1 MLSVMQPFEVVKA
14 TPQHLDGM
22 VRVHIDSFPG
32 EYLALLGPDFLR
44 AFYGYY
50 IHHNGIVLVAVEQ
63 SGRVLGLVAG
73 GPPQMRSQFLRSHAL
88 RFLATAI
95 GKSLVHRRVL
105 QRNLEHFGSAIRGIG
120 RRLHLVPVT
129 TVPPAPEPPAGTWSN
144 LLSICA
150 DPKARGR
157 GVGQALMEAFR
168 HESAARG
175 YRTMRLSVHNDNLA
189 AIRLYEKAG
198 WAKVLT
204 VPSGTYFMRS
214 ATEES

>member
-1 MLSVMQPFEVVKA
+1 MPSVTPSFQVISA
-14 TPQHLDGM
+14 TRQHLDGM

-32 EYLALLGPDFLR
+32 EYLVLLGPGFLR

-50 IHHNGIVLVAVEQ
+50 IDHGGIVMVAVEPD
-63 SGRVLGLVAG
+63 GTVLGLVAG
-73 GPPQMRSQFLRSHAL
+73 GAPQMRSQFLRRHAV
-88 RFLATAI
+88 RFLLTAI
-95 GKSLVHRRVL
+95 GKSFVHRRVL
-105 QRNLEHFGSAIRGIG
+105 QRNLEHFGSGIRAIARKMK
-120 RRLHLVPVT
+120 LLKASAA
-129 TVPPAPEPPAGTWSN
+129 PPAPEPPAGTWSN

-168 HESAARG
+168 QESAARG

-189 AIRLYEKAG
+189 AIRLYEKCG

-214 ATEES
+214 VTEEP